1 MERNSLAANLANYTI
16 DSISQFTQAVR
27 GFIGIRIGG
36 VYSVGNEYRLLNLM
50 NNPTKMRYA
59 GSEATSTAVDSEF
72 IGERYSV
79 ETRLLPNK
87 DFLDSVGGLTGYT
100 HDEGYLETNNSS
112 VIGNMENSL
121 RNAVGNGKKYLDYN
135 DKANPLDTFGSEKK
149 LDGIYSVGDKNSF
162 ANGDSIDKNID
173 VPDISLTKPNYQT
186 IANQWSTTKILYD
199 ERSKP
204 NADIFNPNPD
214 TSQLN
219 TSNDNHNRIKSED
232 VDSLNNNAIA
242 ADTLLWKTNKLFREG
257 KIGSMINR
265 FHNSDDKDLSEI
277 QSAVDLK
284 FGLSRGRN
292 LRKKKPTPETGY
304 DNPYCRVWTSHYQY
318 SKFKNLIRHE
328 GFQNSSKLLGENI
341 LRPNNGNERLHRF
354 SSLMDNGMVQIAPYR
369 DGMVSGDDAKEL
381 IKKCMFSIENL
392 AWKDIKK
399 DARVDDYSE
408 KNGLTLSKE
417 QEGPNGGRI
426 MWFPPYNLK
435 VNENVSV
442 NWNPNNFI
450 GRGEP
455 IYTYTNTER
464 TGTLSFTVL
473 VDHPSVLDN
482 WAYNHKGTNDAT
494 AENEQRLLRF
504 FAGCD
509 DTDEDDAVKEK
520 PLAKTKVKIAGN
532 TTRNA
537 ETDLTTTSKPNKENP
552 AKILRFFVFFP
563 NDLSGVDYLKD
574 PNVVV
579 DYLLSGNT
587 TLSGD
592 TAGYEMNHNGVK
604 DSGINGCIC
613 GDTITYKLEN
623 GKILTWHY
631 EADKDKRSE
640 ILLPGNYED
649 TRDYGLN
656 NSNNFKEWLEQ
667 QFVKSTLGL
676 DDDTSNVYTLE
687 DLVTKDFLN
696 LKTYGASEDDLF
708 IENITDDEY
717 EIYAYTKG
725 YASSHG
731 YLRKNAG
738 VDGLSVR
745 RAKFLKS
752 YLQTLKFTDDDKI
765 QVVESGV
772 IEVPK
777 GNRDVS
783 SIEAKLGRC
792 AEVIISLVKKH
803 KEPNLDISETGNS
816 ASQENREQNKS
827 EINKNQNEQSTVQE
841 IEVESQEKYGF
852 YDDEYLYFQKI
863 NDTDDIVKRNLVEKV
878 QFFDPAFHSI
888 TPEGFNARLTFLH
901 QCTRQGPTMSASDM
915 AGKAPM
921 GAGNLTFGR
930 MPVCVLRIGDFYNTK
945 ILIDSLSIDYLNGDG
960 IQWDLNPEG
969 IGIQPTMA
977 NVTLGIKFLGGSDIS
992 GPIARLQDA
1001 VSYNFFANTSVYDRR
1016 ADYRHTYIT
1025 EDNDASMAWN
1035 PIFVNGSKR
1044 YYNIAGH
1051 EPFSTI
1057 NKGEVNNNNSQ
1068 SQSN

>member
-72 IGERYSV
+72 IGEKYSV

-112 VIGNMENSL
+112 VIGNMSSVLKNNKRIEK
-121 RNAVGNGKKYLDYN
+121 VEKDKYIGGKYLVNTFEVDYQGLVT
-135 DKANPLDTFGSEKK
+135 P
-149 LDGIYSVGDKNSF
+149 
-162 ANGDSIDKNID
+162 
-173 VPDISLTKPNYQT
+173 
-186 IANQWSTTKILYD
+186 STTNDGTNLWSNKYTLYD
-199 ERSKP
+199 EDSKLNIGQGDDP
-204 NADIFNPNPD
+204 N
-214 TSQLN
+214 
-219 TSNDNHNRIKSED
+219 NRIKGHIIDSEIGN
-232 VDSLNNNAIA
+232 LGNIAIGN
-242 ADTLLWKTNKLFREG
+242 DTLLYKTDRLFKDG
-257 KIGSMINR
+257 KIKSMINR
-265 FHNSDDKDLSEI
+265 FHVGQEEASET
-277 QSAVDLK
+277 QSAIDK
-284 FGLSRGRN
+284 NEGMSRGRN
-292 LRKKKPTPETGY
+292 LLKKNKTEHNGY

-369 DGMVSGDDAKEL
+369 DGMRNGDDAKEL

-399 DARVDDYSE
+399 DARVDGYSE

-464 TGTLSFTVL
+464 TGTLSFTIL

-509 DTDEDDAVKEK
+509 DPDEDDAVKEK

-574 PNVVV
+574 PNVVIN
-579 DYLLSGNT
+579 YLLSGV
-587 TLSGD
+587 SGG
-592 TAGYEMNHNGVK
+592 TCGYEMNDNGVK

-613 GDTITYKLEN
+613 GNTITYKLEN

-687 DLVTKDFLN
+687 DLVTTDFLK
-696 LKTYGASEDDLF
+696 LKTYGASEEDYF

-915 AGKAPM
+915 AGEAPL
-921 GAGNLTFGR
+921 GAGNLAFGR

-977 NVTLGIKFLGGSDIS
+977 NITLGIKFLGGSDIS

-1025 EDNDASMAWN
+1025 KDNDASMAWN
-1035 PIFVNGSKR
+1035 PVFVNGSENV
-1044 YYNIAGH
+1044 NIAGH
-1051 EPFSTI
+1051 EDFSTI
-1057 NKGEVNNNNSQ
+1057 SNGKVNNNNK
-1068 SQSN
+1068 

>member
-112 VIGNMENSL
+112 VIGNMSSVLKNNKRIEK
-121 RNAVGNGKKYLDYN
+121 VEKDKYIGGKYLGN
-135 DKANPLDTFGSEKK
+135 TFDNFDPKIK
-149 LDGIYSVGDKNSF
+149 LDKDNLYNVDDKNTFS
-162 ANGDSIDKNID
+162 NGLSVDNKNFS
-173 VPDISLTKPNYQT
+173 PDNQGLVEPIKTNSGTKGL
-186 IANQWSTTKILYD
+186 WSKGYVLYD
-199 ERSKP
+199 EDGK
-204 NADIFNPNPD
+204 
-214 TSQLN
+214 LN
-219 TSNDNHNRIKSED
+219 IGSGKETDNQFIGHNINRIDEIG
-232 VDSLNNNAIA
+232 LGN
-242 ADTLLWKTNKLFREG
+242 DTMLYKTNKLFREG
-257 KIGSMINR
+257 KINSMINR
-265 FHNSDDKDLSEI
+265 FHIGQEETSEI
-277 QSAVDLK
+277 ESAIDK
-284 FGLSRGRN
+284 KAGISRGRN
-292 LRKKKPTPETGY
+292 LLKKNETEHNGY

-341 LRPNNGNERLHRF
+341 LRPHNGNERLHRF

-369 DGMVSGDDAKEL
+369 DGMVSGDDAKEI

-399 DARVDDYSE
+399 DARVDGYSE
-408 KNGLTLSKE
+408 KDGLTLSKE

-442 NWNPNNFI
+442 NWNSNNFI

-482 WAYNHKGTNDAT
+482 WAYKHKGTNDAT

-509 DTDEDDAVKEK
+509 DPDEDDAVKEK

-579 DYLLSGNT
+579 DYLLYGNT
-587 TLSGD
+587 TLSGVSGE
-592 TAGYEMNHNGVK
+592 TCGYEMNGNGVK

-676 DDDTSNVYTLE
+676 DDDTSNVYTLQ
-687 DLVTKDFLN
+687 DLVTKDLLN
-696 LKTYGASEDDLF
+696 LKTYGASEEDYF

-803 KEPNLDISETGNS
+803 KEPNLNISENGNS

-915 AGKAPM
+915 AGEAPL
-921 GAGNLTFGR
+921 GAGNLAFGR

-1016 ADYRHTYIT
+1016 ADYRDTYIT

-1057 NKGEVNNNNSQ
+1057 NKGEVNNNNNQ